1 MPGDEDLALQIK
13 EQGVET
19 DRHLK
24 WHRQFALKPEA
35 KVW

>member
-19 DRHLK
+19 GTDVSSDTDCL
-24 WHRQFALKPEA
+24 P
-35 KVW
+35 